1 MPGKAAARR
10 DVVVGEVKGEV
21 VLAGSQRQQFNQTLR
36 VNARPSQIVVRVLNK
51 ENGP

>member
-1 MPGKAAARR
+1 MPGKAATKR

-21 VLAGSQRQQFNQTLR
+21 VLADSQRQQFTQTVR

-51 ENGP
+51 KNGP